1 MRCLQYIPLPTVFL
15 QRFGFNWRLMAEAV
29 FTEFDALLIGV
40 CTTDDTTSSVILNPT
55 ALELGSTDE
64 VEAFYAEK
72 YRTAIIL
79 AGDQD
84 SANGIA
90 RGLAEHAVLDNVV
103 ARMCEA
109 EAAFRV
115 RTSGNSVG
123 TAAPGAG
130 PIHDKKSSHG
140 HHNVAHTSIEDLI
153 HGDNDIA
160 TRQLAQLQ
168 QGLAHT
174 TRRQEATSS
183 KAGKE
188 EGDFKGFVESRY
200 CVACLE
206 TVWRQCQ

>member
-1 MRCLQYIPLPTVFL
+1 
-15 QRFGFNWRLMAEAV
+15 MAEAV

-55 ALELGSTDE
+55 ALELGSTDD

-115 RTSGNSVG
+115 RTNGNTVG
-123 TAAPGAG
+123 TAAPVTG
-130 PIHDKKSSHG
+130 PIHERKTSHG
-140 HHNVAHTSIEDLI
+140 HVARTSIEDLI

-160 TRQLAQLQ
+160 TRQLTQLQ
-168 QGLAHT
+168 QGLTHT
-174 TRRQEATSS
+174 TRRQEATSF

-188 EGDFKGFVESRY
+188 EGDFKGFVEYRY
-200 CVACLE
+200 CVACLD
-206 TVWRQCQ
+206 TVKGTPMVLY